1 MEGEKRVVKRMNLN
15 NQGNTYLLKQ
25 QLKNRIGTILERR
38 SIILDISSNFS
49 SNLNNSQIIL
59 RYLSKT
65 QLYICLERVLKTKL
79 FMTLRFIGPFGLWTN
94 GIIVYFTVAFLYYS
108 ILFCFQS
115 SILGEEREEDAGKR
129 ENREKD
135 HGKGKRVE
143 LSWF

>member
-1 MEGEKRVVKRMNLN
+1 M
-15 NQGNTYLLKQ
+15 
-25 QLKNRIGTILERR
+25 
-38 SIILDISSNFS
+38 
-49 SNLNNSQIIL
+49 

-65 QLYICLERVLKTKL
+65 QLYCCLELVLKTKL
-79 FMTLRFIGPFGLWTN
+79 FMTLRFIGPFGILTN
-94 GIIVYFTVAFLYYS
+94 EIIVYFTVAFLYYS

-115 SILGEEREEDAGKR
+115 SILGVEEEEDVGKR